1 MGHAIMIAKIF
12 NFSYLIGEVRLRREL
27 QRRVHEGRALHR
39 RRRPT
44 ATQVRRKLHCTKITI
59 LNYSSFLSLK
69 ASDHCADPAGG
80 LRRLLHRPPPHA
92 PPRLRLRPQRL
103 GPGRGQPRPA
113 ARRLSRRAAR
123 RQAAL
128 SEGEEGRHRKIQ
140 VIVRCHVDVTSD
152 WHW

>member
-27 QRRVHEGRALHR
+27 QRRVHKGRALHR

-44 ATQVRRKLHCTKITI
+44 ATQVRRKLHCSKFTI
-59 LNYSSFLSLK
+59 LNSYLPSLK

-103 GPGRGQPRPA
+103 GPGRGQPRSA
-113 ARRLSRRAAR
+113 ARRLSGRAAR

-128 SEGEEGRHRKIQ
+128 SEGEE
-140 VIVRCHVDVTSD
+140 VIPENSGDSSVSL
-152 WHW
+152 